1 MAAGALVACGSS
13 TGNPESEFG
22 PGATSMGTS
31 TGSST
36 GTASGSSAASG
47 SGAASGT
54 SGLSFVRAGCQ
65 TPQAGDAPMV
75 CFAWHSQ
82 GDTAADTTSDGLS
95 PRGYGPADLV
105 SAYNVPTTLAPG
117 STVAIVDAM
126 DDPNAESDLAVYRA
140 AFGLPACTT
149 ANGCFTKVSQSGG
162 ADLPAADTGWSIE
175 IALDLDMVSATCPSC
190 RIVLVEASSATA
202 DALGVAENTAASF
215 GPVAISNSW
224 GGGESPSEAEED
236 RLYFDH
242 PGVFLAFSAGD
253 DGFGTGYPAT
263 SANVTSVGGTS
274 LTRASTSRGWSES
287 AWSSGGSGCS
297 KYIAKPSFQKDT
309 GCKTRMAAD
318 VSAVGDPDTGV
329 AFYAT
334 YGGSAAGATGWLV
347 AGGTSVSAPVVAGI
361 FARTS
366 QAAVATNAFSYANPS
381 AFYDVTSGHN
391 GSCGTYECTAGVGY
405 DGPTGNGSPNGAA
418 LAAALAAI
426 DAGAGAGAG
435 ASASDAGAGSADA
448 GGDASRDSGASSG
461 TADAGSAGTPG
472 GDAGSGAAT
481 DGGADGCSHDVCATG
496 AKLTRLCDPCAHAIC
511 EADSYCCLAEWD
523 AVCVG
528 EVATVCEQRCE

>member
-1 MAAGALVACGSS
+1 MATGALVACGSS
-13 TGNPESEFG
+13 SGNPESEFG
-22 PGATSMGTS
+22 PGTASLSGTITS
-31 TGSST
+31 T
-36 GTASGSSAASG
+36 AAASSAAGSSSG
-47 SGAASGT
+47 SAASGT

-65 TPQAGDAPMV
+65 TPQPGAAPMV
-75 CFAWHSQ
+75 CFAWQSE
-82 GDTAADTTSDGLS
+82 GDTAADATSNGLS
-95 PRGYGPADLV
+95 PRGYGPADLA
-105 SAYNVPTTLAPG
+105 SAYNVPPTLAPR

-126 DDPNAESDLAVYRA
+126 DDPNAEADLAVYRA

-162 ADLPAADTGWSIE
+162 ADLPAADTGWSVE
-175 IALDLDMVSATCPSC
+175 IALDLAMVSATCPSC

-215 GPVAISNSW
+215 DPVAISNSW
-224 GGGESPSEAEED
+224 GGGESASEADED

-242 PGVFLAFSAGD
+242 PGVLITFSAGD
-253 DGFGTGYPAT
+253 DGFGPGYPAT

-297 KYIAKPSFQKDT
+297 AYIAKPSFQKDT

-334 YGGSAAGATGWLV
+334 FGGAAAGATGWLV

-361 FARTS
+361 FARTA

-381 AFYDVTSGHN
+381 AFYDVTSGKN

-418 LAAALAAI
+418 LAALP
-426 DAGAGAGAG
+426 
-435 ASASDAGAGSADA
+435 ASDAGAPAGDAGAGNADSGAAASGDAGREGGAASGAADA
-448 GGDASRDSGASSG
+448 GAPGTYGD
-461 TADAGSAGTPG
+461 
-472 GDAGSGAAT
+472 DAGSGTAG
-481 DGGADGCSHDVCATG
+481 DGGADDCSHDVCATG

-528 EVATVCEQRCE
+528 EVATLCEKRCD